1 MVTMATIP
9 DHVPAELVLD
19 IGHLFS
25 PEFLADPYEYYPALH
40 DRCPPLFYSPSSIG
54 GGGGGWVTINHAT
67 AFHALRN
74 AEYFQTGQVNVFSRE
89 EANWYHMIP
98 QEIEPPEHRKY
109 RNILDP
115 MLTPVAVKRLADD
128 IRGLAN
134 QLIDE
139 IIDKGECEFTEEFA
153 RPLPVSVFLKF
164 MGLPL
169 DKRDLFVR
177 WVVKLIQVMGGP
189 DAEPVMREIEAYLSG
204 VIDEKRVTPD
214 DGAISRI
221 VHGEI
226 DGRALEEREVLGF
239 TFFLFVAGIDTVYA
253 AMNNIWLWLAR
264 NPQRRLEMIA
274 NPDQIDAQLEEL
286 LRIFGVTFSG
296 RELIKDLQLGGVT
309 MKKGERLFCILPAC
323 NYDPE
328 VFENP
333 REVQFNRLRKPIL
346 TFTGGIHA
354 CMGAHLAR
362 LEMKIALQEWL
373 RRIPE
378 FEVKPSTSITYSP
391 SGVIGPDALSLRW

>member
-74 AEYFQTGQVNVFSRE
+74 AEYFQTGQVNVFPRE

-153 RPLPVSVFLKF
+153 RPLPVSVFLK
-164 MGLPL
+164 LP
-169 DKRDLFVR
+169 KRPCALIARPLVTIRCWQTPWMPVASTPTVSAAKITCGHLIRSLNCNTQRVR
-177 WVVKLIQVMGGP
+177 I
-189 DAEPVMREIEAYLSG
+189 
-204 VIDEKRVTPD
+204 T
-214 DGAISRI
+214 
-221 VHGEI
+221 
-226 DGRALEEREVLGF
+226 
-239 TFFLFVAGIDTVYA
+239 TVRTK
-253 AMNNIWLWLAR
+253 NTLN
-264 NPQRRLEMIA
+264 
-274 NPDQIDAQLEEL
+274 
-286 LRIFGVTFSG
+286 
-296 RELIKDLQLGGVT
+296 
-309 MKKGERLFCILPAC
+309 
-323 NYDPE
+323 
-328 VFENP
+328 
-333 REVQFNRLRKPIL
+333 
-346 TFTGGIHA
+346 
-354 CMGAHLAR
+354 
-362 LEMKIALQEWL
+362 
-373 RRIPE
+373 
-378 FEVKPSTSITYSP
+378 
-391 SGVIGPDALSLRW
+391 